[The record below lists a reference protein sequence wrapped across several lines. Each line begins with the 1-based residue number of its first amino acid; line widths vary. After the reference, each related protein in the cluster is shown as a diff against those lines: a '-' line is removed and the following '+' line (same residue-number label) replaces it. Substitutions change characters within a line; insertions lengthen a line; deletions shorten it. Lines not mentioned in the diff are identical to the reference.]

1 MKQVIHINYQSRVIP
16 IETEALDKLRN
27 YTESLRKHFS
37 NETSGDEILQDIE
50 ARIGELFSERLKSGA
65 ACITTQDMEKIIGN
79 MGRVEDFEQES
90 TDEQNPP
97 KEIQS
102 ESKPKRFYRSE
113 SDKVIAGVCS
123 GISQYLNIDV
133 VLVRVIFLILFFSF
147 GIGVIPYLVLWI
159 ATPSSANSSIGAVQK
174 KLYRDSDHKIIA
186 GVCSGIAKYM
196 TIDVWIPRVIFLLP
210 LAGAAFNWSLIWLF
224 SENLIPGAFLAYI
237 LAWLVIPEAKT
248 SVEKLEMKGNK
259 IDVKSIEE
267 NIKKEIS
274 SLEKQVKSV
283 GKETEDF
290 LKKRSSSFLA
300 EIRLFIGSVFNFIG
314 KTFVFLFKWIGYL
327 VLVVF
332 GLVILISFSTLAFF
346 TIGLLPYRHW
356 LIIGNVQEYALW
368 LVLLFFIIL
377 PVLAIF
383 AWFILKISGRKSVK
397 PVWTISVIILHTIGW
412 IALMVFV
419 QQTAR
424 NFRIESKPITRSLVL
439 EDTVLQTIHLRIGEK
454 ESGES
459 DLYLDEL
466 NNLLQIN
473 DDTLHIRN
481 IGIRVLPATDS
492 MMKATWT
499 VQSRGINKSEAE
511 MLARNIDYKLA
522 FHGDTLVRDPWVA
535 IPKKDRFRNQH
546 VGITI
551 YVPVGKNLSL
561 IPETPLI
568 GVPITHYSA
577 LEYETAE
584 GTMKSKTMK
593 KETTMI
599 TYDANR
605 LIWAWEEEKADEIMK
620 TRTFKMESS
629 GLKMIN

>member
-16 IETEALDKLRN
+16 IETEALDQLRN

-37 NETSGDEILQDIE
+37 NETGGDEILQDIE

-65 ACITTQDMEKIIGN
+65 ACITTQDMENIIGN

-133 VLVRVIFLILFFSF
+133 VLVRVIFFILL
-147 GIGVIPYLVLWI
+147 GVIPYLVLWI

-174 KLYRDSDHKIIA
+174 KLYRDPDHKIIA

-196 TIDVWIPRVIFLLP
+196 TIDVWIPRLIFLLP
-210 LAGAAFNWSLIWLF
+210 LAGAVFNWSLIWLF

-274 SLEKQVKSV
+274 FLEQKVKSV
-283 GKETEDF
+283 GKETENF
-290 LKKRSSSFLA
+290 LKKRPPSFIV

-314 KTFVFLFKWIGYL
+314 KAMFFLFKWTGYL

-332 GLVILISFSTLAFF
+332 GLAILISFSILAFF
-346 TIGLLPYRHW
+346 TIGALPYRHW

-419 QQTAR
+419 QQIAR
-424 NFRIESKPITRSLVL
+424 NFRIESKPIIRSLVL
-439 EDTVLQTIHLRIGEK
+439 EDTALQTIHLRIGDK

-466 NNLLQIN
+466 NNLLQIT

-511 MLARNIDYKLA
+511 MLARNIEYKLA
-522 FHGDTLVRDPWVA
+522 FHRDTLVLDPWVA
-535 IPKKDRFRNQH
+535 IPKKDRFRNQQ
-546 VGITI
+546 VDITI

-561 IPETPLI
+561 IPETPLT

-577 LEYETAE
+577 LEYETTE

-593 KETTMI
+593 KETTTI

-605 LIWAWEEEKADEIMK
+605 LIWAWEEEKADEILK